1 MNEKE
6 YKSKKLAISKQPLI
20 KKEKE
25 KKYLTEK
32 KKATNQDNMQLDDI
46 HWTKKW
52 EISHQNPLYKRQ
64 RLDPNIP
71 RARN

>member
-25 KKYLTEK
+25 KKI
-32 KKATNQDNMQLDDI
+32 LD
-46 HWTKKW
+46 
-52 EISHQNPLYKRQ
+52 
-64 RLDPNIP
+64 
-71 RARN
+71 